1 MFAATTAAV
10 SGLHAASRR
19 VQASASNIANART
32 TVATEDARVEP
43 AARAREPRREDQAV
57 VYEPVKVHQEAAE
70 GGGVRAK
77 FVPYEPPHVE
87 VYRPDDRRADDDGMV
102 ARANVDYATEM
113 INLKRAEQSY
123 RANAETISTEN
134 EMIGALLNEES

>member
-1 MFAATTAAV
+1 MFTANSSAL

-19 VQASASNIANART
+19 VQASASNIANVRT

-43 AARAREPRREDQAV
+43 ASRAREARRDDEAV
-57 VYEPVKVHQEAAE
+57 VYEPVRVHQESVE
-70 GGGVRAK
+70 GGGVRTE

-87 VYRPDDRRADDDGMV
+87 IYRPDDRLADEDGMV
-102 ARANVDYATEM
+102 ARANVDYATEL

-123 RANAETISTEN
+123 RANTETIRTEN